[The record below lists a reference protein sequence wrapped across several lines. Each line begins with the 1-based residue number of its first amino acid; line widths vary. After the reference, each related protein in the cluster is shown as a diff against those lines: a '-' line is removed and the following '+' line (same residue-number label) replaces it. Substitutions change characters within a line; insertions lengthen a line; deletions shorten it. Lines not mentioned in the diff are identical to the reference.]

1 MIDSVDHAG
10 RTPKGR
16 SSAQIGPTRPE
27 RITDSNMTEHE
38 EQEQVP
44 VEAEI
49 VEVPEPETIDPL
61 SLGLILPIDV
71 DEREQALLAALA
83 QAQADASAYL
93 DDLQRVAAEFDN
105 YRKRTQRDMSMSI
118 ERASERVVERM
129 LPVLDT
135 FDAALATEATTPAE
149 VKMLEGMIGTRDQL
163 LEVLKAEGLE
173 AISAVGEEFNPEV
186 HEAVVASGD
195 GTTSIVVAS
204 EMRKGYRLK
213 EKVIRAALVA
223 VSHE

>member
-1 MIDSVDHAG
+1 MIDFVDHVG
-10 RTPKGR
+10 RTPKSR

-83 QAQADASAYL
+83 QAQADAVTAFGGRATMATGQVNPGEPTPRFWMDVSDY
-93 DDLQRVAAEFDN
+93 QPYFDEWRN
-105 YRKRTQRDMSMSI
+105 R
-118 ERASERVVERM
+118 
-129 LPVLDT
+129 
-135 FDAALATEATTPAE
+135 
-149 VKMLEGMIGTRDQL
+149 
-163 LEVLKAEGLE
+163 
-173 AISAVGEEFNPEV
+173 PEY
-186 HEAVVASGD
+186 
-195 GTTSIVVAS
+195 TS
-204 EMRKGYRLK
+204 RLK
-213 EKVIRAALVA
+213 IK
-223 VSHE
+223 